1 MAKATPGWPDN
12 GRPSRRRLDAQH
24 TSQRRLELKLTR
36 CPAGTAAAPH
46 LRIPTGL
53 QTWPGDLCGGV
64 AGRLWPLKQASLVA
78 SVLTVR

>member
-36 CPAGTAAAPH
+36 CPAGTEAAPH
-46 LRIPTGL
+46 LRIPTAL
-53 QTWPGDLCGGV
+53 QTWLGDLFGGV